1 MCFYISPIGEENSE
15 HRKHADLFLGALVE
29 PAAEKLGLSVVRAD
43 RIGEPGM
50 ITGQIIAH
58 ILNAGLVV
66 ADLSHHN
73 PNVFYE
79 LCLRHATRKPTIH
92 LCRRADRIPFDI
104 SQFRTIVI
112 DTSDIYSLVPQI
124 DSYRAEIVTQ
134 MRSAVGGEGGADNP
148 LSIFAPGFRVV
159 TAVS

>member
-1 MCFYISPIGEENSE
+1 
-15 HRKHADLFLGALVE
+15 
-29 PAAEKLGLSVVRAD
+29 
-43 RIGEPGM
+43 M